1 MPVLV
6 SAEVPGQTAQG
17 YDAIREH
24 LAVALRQAPGFVLHT
39 SHAIDGGWRVI
50 EIWETKQEA
59 NQFFAQHVHPN
70 LPPGIKPDARS
81 RSCTASC
88 GSEASGG
95 MEEDAAS
102 NRRISSGCRRAL
114 GGGAGVRSRPAR
126 PPRPALAG
134 A

>member
-1 MPVLV
+1 MLGFVSGPCCSGLESIRYTAPEGRGGATAGGVMPVLV

-24 LAVALRQAPGFVLHT
+24 LAMALRQAPGFVLHT

-70 LPPGIKPDARS
+70 LPPGIKPRRS
-81 RSCTASC
+81 FQELH
-88 GSEASGG
+88 G
-95 MEEDAAS
+95 
-102 NRRISSGCRRAL
+102 I
-114 GGGAGVRSRPAR
+114 VR
-126 PPRPALAG
+126 L
-134 A
+134 

>member
-50 EIWETKQEA
+50 EIWETVQEA
-59 NQFFAQHVHPN
+59 NQFFAHHVHPN
-70 LPPGIKPDARS
+70 LPPGIKPRRS
-81 RSCTASC
+81 FQELH
-88 GSEASGG
+88 G
-95 MEEDAAS
+95 
-102 NRRISSGCRRAL
+102 I
-114 GGGAGVRSRPAR
+114 VRP
-126 PPRPALAG
+126 
-134 A
+134 